1 MIKSGIMNS
10 NDTPKETEFI
20 DSACTCKTCD
30 HKIATECLKSNC
42 SCCKAGDH
50 SMVLD
55 GIEGF
60 HDKQKI
66 V

>member
-1 MIKSGIMNS
+1 MIERGIMNS

-20 DSACTCKTCD
+20 DSACTCSACD

-42 SCCKAGDH
+42 SCCKDGDH

-55 GIEGF
+55 GMEGF
-60 HDKQKI
+60 MTNRK
-66 V
+66 